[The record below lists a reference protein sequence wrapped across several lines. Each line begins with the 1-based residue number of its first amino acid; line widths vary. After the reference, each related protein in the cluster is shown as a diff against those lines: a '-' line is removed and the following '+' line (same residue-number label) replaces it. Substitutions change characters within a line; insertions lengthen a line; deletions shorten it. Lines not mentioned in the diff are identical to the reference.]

1 MESFHDYQ
9 MLEQANGPENQRS
22 ILGRMLN
29 VNTSFKS
36 KQESADMCV
45 IEGTYSPTVKRS
57 HSCQSLSAYNTKNS
71 KMTLELSHTMERKMS
86 DRSPE
91 IPSKEKKKQNN
102 LRMTPQMPRGGP
114 SMKCGQERQ
123 PIVQKSMTFVNPQ
136 GLVQQADND
145 DQLHAENPYQNPGW
159 NNTSIRGSMMDNIK
173 QVIFNGQSPDTMLK
187 ISRPSQAES
196 FRMSK
201 NSDRAKIF
209 DMPRS
214 FASRK
219 RNEQSS
225 FIDHENRSDNSPERI
240 RS

>member
-1 MESFHDYQ
+1 
-9 MLEQANGPENQRS
+9 
-22 ILGRMLN
+22 
-29 VNTSFKS
+29 
-36 KQESADMCV
+36 
-45 IEGTYSPTVKRS
+45 
-57 HSCQSLSAYNTKNS
+57 
-71 KMTLELSHTMERKMS
+71 
-86 DRSPE
+86 
-91 IPSKEKKKQNN
+91 
-102 LRMTPQMPRGGP
+102 
-114 SMKCGQERQ
+114 MKCGQERQ

-136 GLVQQADND
+136 GLVQQAEND
-145 DQLHAENPYQNPGW
+145 DQVDAQNPYQNPAW

-187 ISRPSQAES
+187 ISRPLQAES

-225 FIDHENRSDNSPERI
+225 FIDHENRSDNSPERL